1 LIESAHLLDRWLPP
15 EGAGRPIGCI
25 ATSFVFEP
33 DFFEGECL
41 SRFLGFDGVR
51 GETSELAYVIEEEE
65 RLAETSVCAIVDR
78 SQAPGNRNLRWD
90 LLSVSPPRG
99 LLHAKV
105 TLLTW
110 ERFVRVIVSSANLTR
125 AAYRSNVEVAISL
138 EAHEG
143 SELPAPLFRNLLRA
157 VRNIVGLAPREPA
170 GEGPSHRALA
180 TISRTEAIINGFGLR
195 ASPPRGAPRLAVV
208 VTGPGRE
215 LLNGLPQVWSGSVPR
230 SATVLSPFFDT
241 DRDANR
247 AASALTDVLART
259 GERTV
264 TFVLAADQLSE
275 RTIVRAPASLS
286 SAVGSGTTVRF
297 EAFPPDPT
305 GEPRRL
311 HAKSLVLES
320 ADWVGAFIGSS
331 NFTAAGYGLSSASH
345 VEVNVALGAE
355 VTSETGRILSG
366 LISAGEELDVAEI
379 DWETQEDE
387 DEDPA
392 RPVPWGFLSFLADPG
407 PPPALLLELDG
418 ATLPDDWSVS
428 TPADAL
434 LADRERWDDA
444 ARPAQLLLAL
454 PDEAIPFWVKVQWRE
469 HGEWFDAGMPV
480 NVTDPGKLPPPLE
493 LRALP
498 VELLLRVLA
507 STRPI
512 YESMAREIERR
523 EGERAGTLP
532 PELDPLKRYSSV
544 GQLLGRARRVSAA
557 LEGLRRRLEQPVGS
571 LDTLRWRLLGPIG
584 PKAIAEGLLREAEEP
599 TAGFVLGE
607 ASFILA
613 ELALTM
619 KRVDWSST
627 FRLIDSRAARREVR
641 MLLGELAGL
650 RTRFP
655 VAPPLEGY
663 LDEAFAEATK

>member
-1 LIESAHLLDRWLPP
+1 VIESAHLLDRWLPP

-90 LLSVSPPRG
+90 LLSVSPRRG

-110 ERFVRVIVSSANLTR
+110 ERFVRVVVSSANLTR

-143 SELPAPLFRNLLRA
+143 SELPATLFRDVLDALRQILA
-157 VRNIVGLAPREPA
+157 LAPPEPM
-170 GEGPSHRALA
+170 GLGPSQRANE
-180 TISRTEAIINGFGLR
+180 TITKTEAIIEGFGLR
-195 ASPPRGAPRLAVV
+195 ATAPRGAPKMAIAFSGPRRPLLA
-208 VTGPGRE
+208 T
-215 LLNGLPQVWSGSVPR
+215 LPEVWSGSVPR
-230 SATVLSPFFDT
+230 WATVLSPFFDT
-241 DRDANR
+241 VNGSNP
-247 AASALTDVLART
+247 AAAALTGVLGRT
-259 GERTV
+259 GERRV
-264 TFVLAADQLSE
+264 TFVLPADQLSE
-275 RTIVRAPASLS
+275 RTIVRAPPSLAS
-286 SAVGSGTTVRF
+286 AMVGSMPVSF
-297 EAFPPDPT
+297 EAFPADPS

-311 HAKSLVLES
+311 HAKSLALES
-320 ADWVGAFIGSS
+320 AGWVAAFVGSS
-331 NFTAAGYGLSSASH
+331 NFTAAGLGLNPASH
-345 VEVNVALGAE
+345 LEVNVALGADRS
-355 VTSETGRILSG
+355 SE
-366 LISAGEELDVAEI
+366 AGEALSILIPRGEDLDIAEI

-387 DEDPA
+387 DEEPV
-392 RPVPWGFLSFLADPG
+392 RPLPWGFLSCLAEPG
-407 PPPALLLELDG
+407 PPPDLMLELEEE
-418 ATLPDDWSVS
+418 TLPDRWTIS
-428 TPADAL
+428 TPADSL
-434 LADRERWDDA
+434 LTDQSRWQEAGRPDRL
-444 ARPAQLLLAL
+444 QLKL
-454 PDEAIPFWVKVQWRE
+454 PDDSIPFWVKVRWQER
-469 HGEWFDAGMPV
+469 GEWLEAGMPV
-480 NVTDPGKLPPPLE
+480 NVTDPSKLPPPLE
-493 LRALP
+493 LRSLP
-498 VELLLRVLA
+498 VDLLLRVLA

-512 YESMAREIERR
+512 YESMAWEIERR
-523 EGERAGTLP
+523 EQVRHGTLP

-571 LDTLRWRLLGPIG
+571 LDTLRWRLFGPIG
-584 PKAIAEGLLREAEEP
+584 PRAIGEGLLREAQDP
-599 TAGFVLGE
+599 SAGFVSGE

-627 FRLIDSRAARREVR
+627 LRLIAASAGRREVR
-641 MLLGELAGL
+641 KLLKELADMRAG
-650 RTRFP
+650 FP
-655 VAPPLEGY
+655 VTPSLATY
-663 LDEAFAEATK
+663 LDDAFAEATS

>member
-1 LIESAHLLDRWLPP
+1 MIESGHLLDRWLPP

-33 DFFEGECL
+33 DFFEAECL

-125 AAYRSNVEVAISL
+125 TGYRSNVEVAISL
-138 EAHEG
+138 EAHED
-143 SELPAPLFRNLLRA
+143 SELPAPLFRDLLDA
-157 VRNIVGLAPREPA
+157 VRDIVGLAPREPA
-170 GEGPSHRALA
+170 GEGPSQRALA
-180 TISRTEAIINGFGLR
+180 TISRTEAIIDGFGLR
-195 ASPPRGAPRLAVV
+195 ASPTRGTPRLAVV
-208 VTGPGRE
+208 VTGPGRD
-215 LLNGLPQVWSGSVPR
+215 LLTGLPRVWSGSIPR

-241 DRDANR
+241 DHQANP
-247 AASALTDVLART
+247 AAAALADVLART
-259 GERTV
+259 GERKV
-264 TFVLAADQLSE
+264 TFVLPTDQLSE
-275 RTIVRAPASLS
+275 RTIVRAPASLAS
-286 SAVGSGTTVRF
+286 GVGRGSTVRF

-311 HAKSLVLES
+311 HAKALVLES
-320 ADWVGAFIGSS
+320 GDWVAAFIGSS
-331 NFTAAGYGLSSASH
+331 NFTAAGHGLSNASH
-345 VEVNVALGAE
+345 VEVNVALGGE
-355 VTSETGRILSG
+355 ITSEVGSLLSS
-366 LISAGEELDVAEI
+366 LIPGGEELDIAEI
-379 DWETQEDE
+379 DWQQQEDE
-387 DEDPA
+387 DEEPA
-392 RPVPWGFLSFLADPG
+392 RPVPWGFLSCLADPG

-418 ATLPDDWSVS
+418 STLPDDWSVS
-428 TPADAL
+428 TPADL
-434 LADRERWDDA
+434 LLSDNERWVDA
-444 ARPAQLLLAL
+444 GRPAQLHLAL
-454 PDEAIPFWVKVQWRE
+454 PDEAIPFWVKVRWRE
-469 HGEWFDAGMPV
+469 HEEWFEAGMPV

-523 EGERAGTLP
+523 EAERSGTLSRD
-532 PELDPLKRYSSV
+532 LDPLKRYSAV

-571 LDTLRWRLLGPIG
+571 LDTLRWRLFGPIG
-584 PKAIAEGLLREAEEP
+584 PKAIAEGLLREAEDP

-627 FRLIDSRAARREVR
+627 VRLIDARAARREVR
-641 MLLGELAGL
+641 TILRELADL
-650 RTRFP
+650 RARFP

-663 LDEAFAEATK
+663 LDEAFAEAMR